1 MCKLSFVVKMM
12 GFTFTLRVGTF
23 IICRCCWVVMTKNA
37 RFMNIFF
44 KSQGDTKFWK
54 HELNLQNFYIIESNK
69 NCRGKLW
76 GRNLKH
82 LFCQDIFFQ
91 EKRTFHGS
99 WHHLIFFI
107 FLLDRW
113 DLFIKSAKNTTILLQ
128 LLFAWNRHIV
138 LAQNNTDFLK
148 IILWQ
153 GNLIFRHISEGIG
166 SLCHANF
173 ACIGA
178 MCLMCVARTNTWGE
192 FAMSVDSCWMMFVEK
207 VLSKNMMN

>member
-1 MCKLSFVVKMM
+1 MQ
-12 GFTFTLRVGTF
+12 GETLRKKFKTSILSGY
-23 IICRCCWVVMTKNA
+23 
-37 RFMNIFF
+37 IFP
-44 KSQGDTKFWK
+44 
-54 HELNLQNFYIIESNK
+54 
-69 NCRGKLW
+69 GK
-76 GRNLKH
+76 K
-82 LFCQDIFFQ
+82 
-91 EKRTFHGS
+91 TFHGS

-113 DLFIKSAKNTTILLQ
+113 DLFTKSAENTTILLQ
-128 LLFAWNRHIV
+128 LHFTWNRHIV

-192 FAMSVDSCWMMFVEK
+192 FAMSVDPCWMMFVE
-207 VLSKNMMN
+207 